1 VIYPSVASHHLLYTD
16 FADTTCSI
24 NPNLLLLSTDLL
36 LLLVDWLLL
45 SADLLLLLADWL
57 LLSALN
63 T

>member
-1 VIYPSVASHHLLYTD
+1 VIYPSVASRHLLYTD
-16 FADTTCSI
+16 FADTACSI
-24 NPNLLLLSTDLL
+24 NPNLLLSADLL